1 MFRDAVAERLRR
13 QLRAVIG
20 DYPTVPDAADAVAAG
35 DDVFE
40 AITNVLRNK
49 TRDQSMFPTVF
60 DELVHYGFWRNCC
73 ALRRLGAAIGIVA
86 AAAGVMAG
94 LTATDVVHSNEANW
108 IIAGVIDV
116 AAPCAG

>member
-60 DELVHYGFWRNCC
+60 DELVHCGFWRNCC
-73 ALRRLGAAIGIVA
+73 AFDASVLQSELSLPPPPVSWRV
-86 AAAGVMAG
+86 
-94 LTATDVVHSNEANW
+94 
-108 IIAGVIDV
+108 
-116 AAPCAG
+116 